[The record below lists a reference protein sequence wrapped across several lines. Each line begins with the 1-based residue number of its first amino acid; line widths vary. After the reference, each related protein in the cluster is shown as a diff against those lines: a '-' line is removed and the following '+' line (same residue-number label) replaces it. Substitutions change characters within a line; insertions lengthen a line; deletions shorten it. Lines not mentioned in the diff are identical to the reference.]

1 MITQAILAFYAKL
14 GYNIKYVIFTQI
26 GCSPTIHTVQEER
39 GLSME
44 VNHQEYYAPFE
55 AILAE
60 YRGEPSQLIPLLQKL
75 QGAYGYLPQDIIVR
89 LSERTGIKVP
99 EILGVA
105 TFYSQ
110 FRLTPMGKHVIKLCH
125 GTACHVNGA
134 DNIGAALCDELGIGL
149 DETTEDGLFT
159 IETVACLGCC
169 SLAPVMM
176 VDGEVHGRLT
186 QDKARK
192 VIREI
197 KKQEVSAQ

>member
-1 MITQAILAFYAKL
+1 
-14 GYNIKYVIFTQI
+14 
-26 GCSPTIHTVQEER
+26 
-39 GLSME
+39 ME
-44 VNHQEYYAPFE
+44 ATKQDYFVPFE
-55 AILAE
+55 TILRD
-60 YRGEPSQLIPLLQKL
+60 YTGDTSQLIPLLQKL
-75 QGAYGYLPQDIIVR
+75 QEAYGYLPQDIIVR
-89 LSERTGIKVP
+89 LSSHTDIKVP

-134 DNIGAALCDELGIGL
+134 DNIGAAICDELGIAL